1 MSLGKYI
8 LLLSFVLFGLN
19 LFAQTDTLK
28 YGKLEVKVIDAKTKK
43 PIEYAL
49 VKLEAIGLI
58 KAKYSDNDGEIVFD
72 SLKSKTYKIS
82 VNYTGYNK
90 QIYEDFKIDSL
101 CITFKKIELQ
111 ENKNFVHF
119 YKRKP
124 QIIKRDEP
132 THNNYNKEQIMRMPY

>member
-1 MSLGKYI
+1 MGIEKYI
-8 LLLSFVLFGLN
+8 LLLSFVLFGVN
-19 LFAQTDTLK
+19 LFAQSDSIK

-58 KAKYSDNDGEIVFD
+58 KAKYSDNDGEIIFD

-82 VNYTGYNK
+82 IIYTGYNK

-111 ENKNFVHF
+111 ENKNFVF
-119 YKRKP
+119 ITRCGP
-124 QIIKRDEP
+124 PIIKKDEP